1 MKHYIQN
8 AQYSTTQA
16 TPGAITR
23 PISLGFINDGMNFV
37 SSAVQHGK
45 DANEAMI
52 NSIPKSNNPID
63 SYMPPEQVG
72 RGKRTYGTPIVS
84 DDMSGLAPA
93 PQSVPTTYIRD
104 PGATR
109 APWQG
114 GAGIY
119 NTDEYRR
126 YRDIGPV

>member
-8 AQYSTTQA
+8 PTYSTTQA

-37 SSAVQHGK
+37 STAVQHGK

-52 NSIPKSNNPID
+52 NSIPKSNNPLD

-93 PQSVPTTYIRD
+93 PQSVPTSYIHD

-109 APWQG
+109 APQGDYHNWQNTELG
-114 GAGIY
+114 RNVRGI
-119 NTDEYRR
+119 R
-126 YRDIGPV
+126 